1 MPSPQQLEAM
11 LESDPDDVF
20 LRYALAM
27 AHRSAGDHEQA
38 IQVFDDVLERDAEHV
53 PSYFQKAQTLAEL
66 KKVDEARAVINDGIK
81 VADRVNDAHAAG
93 EMREF
98 LALL

>member
-1 MPSPQQLEAM
+1 MPSPAQLEAI

-27 AHRSAGDHEQA
+27 AYRTEGDHERA
-38 IQVFDDVLERDAEHV
+38 LQVFDDVLARDADHV

-66 KKVDEARAVINDGIK
+66 QQVDDARTVIEAGIV
-81 VADRVNDAHAAG
+81 VADRVNDAHAAR

>member
-1 MPSPQQLEAM
+1 MPSPAQLEAM

-27 AHRSAGDHEQA
+27 AHRTDGNHEQA
-38 IQVFDDVLERDAEHV
+38 LQVFDDVLQRDGDHV

-66 KKVDEARAVINDGIK
+66 KQVDEARTVITAGIA
-81 VADRVNDAHAAG
+81 VADRVNDAHAAR